1 VLNIRKIGLLGG
13 PLFCFIAAQFPA
25 PDALGQQGWLVLVIA
40 ILMAIWWMTEAV
52 PMAVTA
58 FIPLIAFP
66 LLGLGDLTSVANYYA
81 GSTTFLILGGF
92 IIGIGLQRWNLHT
105 RIALQTV
112 RRVGTEP
119 RRVIAGFMAASAFLS
134 MWISNT
140 ATTVMMLPIAYPVAM
155 LLISENRGD
164 AAQEQRFGTALMLA
178 LAYSATIGGMMTLI
192 GTATNVMF
200 RGYFEE
206 NYGLEIDFLDWM
218 TMAVPIGL
226 ALLFIIWW
234 ILTRLMLPGKMEAHS
249 GIAEIIDGK
258 LNELGN
264 MSVGEKRTIFVF
276 VLTAG
281 LWVGHG
287 LIEPYLGGLKLN
299 DASIAIFGALLL
311 FVIPADWKRGTFLL
325 KWSDTR
331 DVPWGILI
339 LLGGGLAMAGAMNS
353 FGVADWLGGKIASF
367 RDFPV
372 WALILLTVTFIVF
385 LSELMSNVATLAA
398 FLPVI
403 VATAIGFGENPLLFA
418 VPAAFA
424 ASCAFMLPVATPPNA
439 IVFGSNLVTVP
450 QMAKTGFWLN
460 IVAIFLLGAASYILV
475 KFVLGVELGVVP
487 DWAPASTEVTEQ
499 GGR

>member
-1 VLNIRKIGLLGG
+1 LDIRKIGLLGG
-13 PLFCFIAAQFPA
+13 PLICLIAAQFP
-25 PDALGQQGWLVLVIA
+25 PPEGLGQQGWLVLVIA

-66 LLGLGDLTSVANYYA
+66 LLNLGDLKSVANYYA

-112 RRVGTEP
+112 RRVGTDP
-119 RRVIAGFMAASAFLS
+119 RRVIAGFMVACAFLS

-155 LLISENRGD
+155 LLISENKGD
-164 AAQEQRFGTALMLA
+164 AAQEKRFGAALMLG

-192 GTATNVMF
+192 GTTTNVMF
-200 RGYFEE
+200 KGFFEE
-206 NYGLEIDFLDWM
+206 TYGVEINFLDWM
-218 TMAVPIGL
+218 LMAVPIGL
-226 ALLFIIWW
+226 ALLLVTWW
-234 ILTRLMLPGKMEAHS
+234 MLTKIMLSGKMDAHS
-249 GIAEIIDGK
+249 GIAEIINDK
-258 LNELGN
+258 LSDLGE
-264 MSVGEKRTIFVF
+264 MSRGEKRTIFVF

-287 LIEPYLGGLKLN
+287 LIEPYLGGLQLN

-311 FVIPADWKRGTFLL
+311 FVIPADWKSGTFLL
-325 KWSDTR
+325 RWSDTR

-353 FGVADWLGGKIASF
+353 FGVADWLGGEISSF
-367 RDFPV
+367 GDLPV

-439 IVFGSNLVTVP
+439 IVFGSDLVTVP

-460 IVAIFLLGAASYILV
+460 IIAIFLLSAASYMLV

-487 DWAPASTEVTEQ
+487 DWAMVSTEVTGH